1 MTAILRSTATADRC
15 IQVLQRIV
23 ANHSD
28 DHVCLVEAG
37 ALRIALREMQDHTHC
52 EEEID
57 ETRGKVAL
65 EKDEEAAAF
74 AEDVRLAITAM
85 REKLTALEGLL

>member
-37 ALRIALREMQDHTHC
+37 TLRIALREMQDHAHC
-52 EEEID
+52 E
-57 ETRGKVAL
+57 
-65 EKDEEAAAF
+65 EEAAAF